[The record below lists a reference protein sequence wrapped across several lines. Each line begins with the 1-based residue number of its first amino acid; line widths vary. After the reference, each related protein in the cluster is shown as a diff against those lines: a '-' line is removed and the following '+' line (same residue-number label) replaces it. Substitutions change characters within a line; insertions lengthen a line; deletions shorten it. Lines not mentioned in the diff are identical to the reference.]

1 MPFVYLHLAI
11 FGAWIAI
18 NLGLDWASSFR
29 PELRDPGDGGFS
41 GSDILSTFVLISQNR
56 LSASSERRADLD
68 LQISLLTEHEIT
80 RLLQIMGA
88 VAERMGIEFPA
99 NHEMKELEQHV
110 EPSRVL
116 DMLERESKSTAP

>member
-1 MPFVYLHLAI
+1 M
-11 FGAWIAI
+11 
-18 NLGLDWASSFR
+18 DWASSFR
-29 PELRDPGDGGFS
+29 PELRDPGDGG
-41 GSDILSTFVLISQNR
+41 

-88 VAERMGIEFPA
+88 VAERMGIELPA